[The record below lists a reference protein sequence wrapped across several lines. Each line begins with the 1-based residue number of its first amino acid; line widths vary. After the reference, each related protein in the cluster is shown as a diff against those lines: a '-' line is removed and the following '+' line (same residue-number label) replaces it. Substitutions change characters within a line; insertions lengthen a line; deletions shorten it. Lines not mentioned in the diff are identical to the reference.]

1 MLRHFKNFSSP
12 LESLFSILLRHFKNF
27 PSPLESLFPIL
38 SNILQ
43 SSPHSTSLHVHS
55 KSSRVGI
62 ESFDSKVNQV
72 PVTVTLVKSNLM
84 ACRQKR
90 ISRFTISKSLDIL
103 LVLGFH
109 VDATPDLGKL
119 RSWQIKSCALGK
131 SNLNS
136 AAVSSFFT
144 SNTLRSTAV
153 AHNSETKRRCSF
165 SAHCTL
171 YIAHNSGTKRH

>member
-1 MLRHFKNFSSP
+1 
-12 LESLFSILLRHFKNF
+12 
-27 PSPLESLFPIL
+27 
-38 SNILQ
+38 
-43 SSPHSTSLHVHS
+43 
-55 KSSRVGI
+55 
-62 ESFDSKVNQV
+62 
-72 PVTVTLVKSNLM
+72 M

-109 VDATPDLGKL
+109 VGSTPDLGKLRSRQIRSCALGKSEVALLANQKL
-119 RSWQIKSCALGK
+119 RSWQIKSCAFGK

-171 YIAHNSGTKRH
+171 YIAHNSWDKKALRGRLVAHFGRAIASNCPLTELRPSSIWASFQHDDDE

>member
-1 MLRHFKNFSSP
+1 MFTLEVQGLGLKALILKSFRFQSLLHLSS
-12 LESLFSILLRHFKNF
+12 
-27 PSPLESLFPIL
+27 
-38 SNILQ
+38 Q
-43 SSPHSTSLHVHS
+43 T
-55 KSSRVGI
+55 
-62 ESFDSKVNQV
+62 
-72 PVTVTLVKSNLM
+72 LM

-119 RSWQIKSCALGK
+119 CSWQIRSCALGK

-153 AHNSETKRRCSF
+153 AHNSETKRRSSV